1 MNRFVHTDT
10 PSPSPSPSHNPYNV
24 AWCATPFALLMFNT
38 SSRQQ
43 YRDCMMGMG
52 LGCQYAQICSLTMLR
67 VHPYLVSL
75 SYHPYMPLFLIS
87 QDFLFTC
94 LHSFLYTTTYYLC
107 GRGQAPIKINN
118 REKCLLSSWK
128 WCNMHAYQVSCALP
142 LASLKSEE
150 AICSFS
156 NNMWL
161 SWKWYRYAFV
171 PSFISMSATVSKFE
185 EWRVPEAIWCCSNNV
200 VVMETWSCHGNDV
213 TRMHTKFHLH
223 ACYRYQVW
231 GEVPEAI
238 WTICI

>member
-1 MNRFVHTDT
+1 MYQAGESTNINHPTVVTLDKKKGRQDRDGHQAWLMNRFVHTDT

-94 LHSFLYTTTYYLC
+94 LHSFLYTTMYYLC

-128 WCNMHAYQVSCALP
+128 
-142 LASLKSEE
+142 
-150 AICSFS
+150 
-156 NNMWL
+156 
-161 SWKWYRYAFV
+161 
-171 PSFISMSATVSKFE
+171 
-185 EWRVPEAIWCCSNNV
+185 
-200 VVMETWSCHGNDV
+200 
-213 TRMHTKFHLH
+213 
-223 ACYRYQVW
+223 
-231 GEVPEAI
+231 
-238 WTICI
+238 